1 MVVQETTTLI
11 TLITFINMAQCSK
24 CGAKVGCSCQ
34 LIKGLCAYCN
44 KAAQKVAQT
53 SKYVAVKLN

>member
-1 MVVQETTTLI
+1 VVVQETTTLI
-11 TLITFINMAQCSK
+11 TLITSINMAQCSK

-34 LIKGLCAYCN
+34 LTNGLCTYCN
-44 KAAQKVAQT
+44 KAAQKEAQT